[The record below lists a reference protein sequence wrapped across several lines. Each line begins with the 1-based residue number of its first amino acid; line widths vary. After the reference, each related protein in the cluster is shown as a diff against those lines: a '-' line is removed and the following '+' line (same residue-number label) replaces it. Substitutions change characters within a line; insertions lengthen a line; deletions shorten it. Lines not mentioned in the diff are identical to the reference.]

1 MDFTIFSAYM
11 PQPPGGSPFLP
22 YPQPGFP
29 TPGGY
34 GGFPPYPPTSN
45 PPYPSPYPPTSS
57 TSFPSPYPGYSP
69 YPLNNFGGSPATPSS
84 IPVSTGTI
92 KDEHIRESLLTAI
105 EEKLLRRMKEQ
116 FQQNQAELETL
127 KRTQDELKQGRAKLD
142 AILSRLTKEQVKLFL
157 IFVRKCV
164 YLCAYF

>member
-1 MDFTIFSAYM
+1 M
-11 PQPPGGSPFLP
+11 PQPPGASPFLP

-45 PPYPSPYPPTSS
+45 PPYPTPYPPTSS
-57 TSFPSPYPGYSP
+57 TSYPNSYPGFSG
-69 YPLNNFGGSPATPSS
+69 YPMNNFGGPAVTPVP
-84 IPVSTGTI
+84 IGTGTI

-127 KRTQDELKQGRAKLD
+127 KRTQEELRQGKAKLD
-142 AILSRLTKEQVKLFL
+142 AILLKMSKEQVM
-157 IFVRKCV
+157 
-164 YLCAYF
+164 YFF